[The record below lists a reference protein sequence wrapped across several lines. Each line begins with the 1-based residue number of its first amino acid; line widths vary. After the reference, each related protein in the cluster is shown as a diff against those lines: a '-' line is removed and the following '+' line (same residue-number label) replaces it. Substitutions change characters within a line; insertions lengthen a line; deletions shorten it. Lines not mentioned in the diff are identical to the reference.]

1 MRKNYI
7 LLGASFIL
15 SGLTFGQL
23 EMNSSLAAKTKSEPA
38 QGSYQFTM
46 KTPGTVI
53 GQVYDFSN
61 PSNWTIDNS
70 GVTGTGWVIT
80 DQGPAGGFS
89 AGMGSIE
96 STSGGDFAL
105 FDADGNSGVGYIQ
118 LTDPLDFSTE
128 SNVAVEFES
137 YYRNFQG
144 SAFFEISVDNGTT
157 WQAFEVHASLPLN
170 ESTSN
175 PEIISVNIS
184 NVAANQGSVLFRFR
198 YDSADDYAW
207 MVDDLAFVIGYDDN
221 LSLDRVHLS
230 AGAEMLDYYQV
241 PEDQLQGFTF
251 GANVDNLG
259 LLDQNNTVMNV
270 IVNDGSND
278 IYDENSSSITINAFS
293 SDTLSV
299 ETPFSAPGVG
309 SYTVTYNVSSD
320 ATDQAPASNVRALEP
335 ITVGGDVYARD
346 NGVAQ
351 GSVGFL
357 GASPIASKMGQYF
370 EFVSNFNIS
379 NVEIGVSAT
388 SEPGELIYAE
398 IRVLNSDGTEF
409 VFAVESDSYTLQP
422 GDEGTIVSLPIPG
435 GYEVQAGAIVE
446 VLAGHFGS
454 EDVRFLTAQRGVG
467 AVVYDDQGQRFAQ
480 NSLFMVRP
488 VKGNVSTE
496 EVAIKMSGVSL
507 YPNPVED
514 NFTLRYKLNN
524 TSDVNI
530 QITDVS
536 GKLINTF
543 SFNDVQKGENELN
556 IEAANLNSGI
566 YLLNIKSNGGS
577 VTKRFVVK

>member
-293 SDTLSV
+293 SDT
-299 ETPFSAPGVG
+299 
-309 SYTVTYNVSSD
+309 
-320 ATDQAPASNVRALEP
+320 
-335 ITVGGDVYARD
+335 
-346 NGVAQ
+346 
-351 GSVGFL
+351 
-357 GASPIASKMGQYF
+357 
-370 EFVSNFNIS
+370 
-379 NVEIGVSAT
+379 
-388 SEPGELIYAE
+388 
-398 IRVLNSDGTEF
+398 
-409 VFAVESDSYTLQP
+409 
-422 GDEGTIVSLPIPG
+422 
-435 GYEVQAGAIVE
+435 
-446 VLAGHFGS
+446 
-454 EDVRFLTAQRGVG
+454 
-467 AVVYDDQGQRFAQ
+467 
-480 NSLFMVRP
+480 
-488 VKGNVSTE
+488 
-496 EVAIKMSGVSL
+496 
-507 YPNPVED
+507 
-514 NFTLRYKLNN
+514 
-524 TSDVNI
+524 
-530 QITDVS
+530 
-536 GKLINTF
+536 
-543 SFNDVQKGENELN
+543 
-556 IEAANLNSGI
+556 
-566 YLLNIKSNGGS
+566 
-577 VTKRFVVK
+577 